1 MIELLDIVDEHDNVV
16 GQAERQAV
24 YEKNLRHR
32 IVHIFLFNSRGEMAL
47 QLRSKECSFCPGH
60 WATAACGHV
69 RTGESYEAA
78 AKRELH
84 EEIGV
89 ELPITF
95 FVKDLYA
102 SKERPQLQKFLSSWK
117 AQYDGMFTVNANDVE
132 RVEFFPMQTIQK
144 MIANGEK
151 FHPELLFL
159 LKKHFHADSSHA
171 SYPLPAQT

>member
-1 MIELLDIVDEHDNVV
+1 MPEFLDIDDEHDNVV
-16 GQAERQAV
+16 GQAERQDA

-32 IVHIFLFNSRGEMAL
+32 IVHIFLFNSRGDMAL

-69 RTGESYEAA
+69 QVGETYEGA
-78 AKRELH
+78 AKRELK

-95 FVKDLYA
+95 VSKDLYA

-117 AQYDGMFTVNANDVE
+117 AQYDGAFTVDA
-132 RVEFFPMQTIQK
+132 
-144 MIANGEK
+144 
-151 FHPELLFL
+151 
-159 LKKHFHADSSHA
+159 
-171 SYPLPAQT
+171 